1 MTTATL
7 SLPAPAKLNLFL
19 HITSRRDDGY
29 HNLQTLFQF
38 LDHGDTLHF
47 RLRSDGQIRLLTDL
61 PGVAADDNL
70 IIRAARML
78 KQASGTPLGAD
89 IQLDKTLPMGG
100 GIGGGSSD
108 AATTLLGLNTLW
120 KTDLNLDQL
129 AELGIRLG
137 ADVPVFVRGHA
148 AWAEGVGE
156 QLTPVELD
164 EPWFLVVA
172 PDCQVSTAEIFSDER
187 LTRNTSPITLA
198 AFVAGGG
205 RNDCLPVVTTRYPEI
220 RNTLILL
227 NKYCE
232 AKMTGTGSCL
242 FGAFPN
248 EREADKVRAR
258 LPATLRSFVARGCNV
273 SPLHRE
279 LQKQA

>member
-1 MTTATL
+1 MNSTTL

-19 HITSRRDDGY
+19 HITGRRANGY
-29 HNLQTLFQF
+29 HELQTLFQF
-38 LDHGDTLHF
+38 LDYGDTLHF
-47 RLRSDGQIRLLTDL
+47 SLRDDDQLNLLTEL
-61 PGVAADDNL
+61 AGVDAEDNL
-70 IIRAARML
+70 IIRAARL
-78 KQASGTPLGAD
+78 LREASGCQLGAD
-89 IQLDKTLPMGG
+89 IRLDKILPMGG

-108 AATTLLGLNTLW
+108 AATTLLGLNQLW
-120 KTDLNLDQL
+120 QTGLSLEQL

-137 ADVPVFVRGHA
+137 ADVPVFVHGKA

-156 QLTPVELD
+156 KLTPVELD

-172 PDCQVSTAEIFSDER
+172 PACHVSTAEIFSDQR
-187 LTRNTSPITLA
+187 LTRDTSPITLA
-198 AFVAGGG
+198 AFREVGS